1 MVRFFVGLDLGQ
13 ASDYTALAILERS
26 RIENESIYDV
36 RKLERTRN
44 TPYPRIV
51 DKVTDIMRS
60 AELEDD
66 AALVVDQTGV
76 GAPVVDLFR
85 QAGLQPIG
93 VLIHGGDRVTREGGS
108 WRVPKRDLVGTL
120 QVLLQNNRLRVSWKL
135 RLASILTG
143 EMLNFKIKIDPRT
156 AHDSYSAWREAEHD
170 DLILATA
177 LAAWWAEQEPEP
189 CTWTPPLTREYAAP
203 DMGVYDGPYSGLSEM
218 KTYENYDDYLNSW

>member
-13 ASDYTALAILERS
+13 ASDYTALSVLERS
-26 RIENESIYDV
+26 SDSIYDV

-51 DKVTDIMRS
+51 DKVTDIMRFP
-60 AELEDD
+60 ALEDD

-93 VLIHGGDRVTREGGS
+93 VLIHGGDKVTREAGS
-108 WRVPKRDLVGTL
+108 WRVPKRDLVGVL
-120 QVLLQNNRLRVSWKL
+120 QVLLQNNKLRVSWKL
-135 RLASILTG
+135 KLAGILTA
-143 EMLNFKIKIDPRT
+143 EMLNFKVKIDPRT

-170 DLILATA
+170 DLVLATA

-189 CTWTPPLTREYAAP
+189 TKWTPPLTEEYAPPAIDP
-203 DMGVYDGPYSGLSEM
+203 GLDELFGSASKQSYKE
-218 KTYENYDDYLNSW
+218 YVDSW